1 MPSAIQAMNKP
12 DLTTSELTERL
23 KELDFAIV
31 HRLDK
36 FASDTGIDIA
46 ELHVK
51 YDYDADEFVMD
62 YRLAFP
68 EE

>member
-1 MPSAIQAMNKP
+1 MNKP
-12 DLTTSELTERL
+12 DLTTSELAARL

-31 HRLDK
+31 HQFDV

-46 ELHVK
+46 DLIIR
-51 YDYDADEFVMD
+51 YDYDNDEYVMD

>member
-1 MPSAIQAMNKP
+1 MSKP
-12 DLTTSELTERL
+12 DLTTSELAARL

-31 HRLDK
+31 HQLDE
-36 FASDTGIDIA
+36 FASNTGIDIA
-46 ELHVK
+46 DLRIE
-51 YDYDADEFVMD
+51 YDYDNDQFVMD

>member
-1 MPSAIQAMNKP
+1 MNKP
-12 DLTTSELTERL
+12 DLTTSELAARL

-31 HRLDK
+31 HRFDE
-36 FASDTGIDIA
+36 FASDTGVDIA
-46 ELHVK
+46 ELRIE
-51 YDYDADEFVMD
+51 YDYDNDQFVMD

>member
-1 MPSAIQAMNKP
+1 MNKP
-12 DLTTSELTERL
+12 DLTTSELAARL

-31 HRLDK
+31 HQLDE

-46 ELHVK
+46 DLRIE
-51 YDYDADEFVMD
+51 YDYDNHQFVME